1 MMRLLAGLFT
11 AAVIAVAVAG
21 WAYFEFRQPGPLQ
34 QATIL
39 TIPKGTGLTDIAMI
53 LKEEGVVKYPW
64 LFVAGVRLSDRG
76 RGLRAGEYEVPARV
90 SPRGMMELLLE
101 GKAIQHSITIVE
113 GHTVK
118 QALAIIAAADILSG
132 EITSPPEEG
141 QLLPETYYVARG
153 DDRQALVDRMAADLE
168 KTLDE
173 LWPSRS
179 PDAAVKDKQQ
189 ALILA
194 SIVERETA
202 VAEERPRVAAVFSN
216 RLKRGMRLQAD
227 PTVVYGLSDGAGVL
241 DRPLLKKD
249 LETPGPYNTYLNGGL
264 PPGPIALPSRAAIAA
279 VLNPA
284 KTKDLYFVAD
294 GSGGHAF
301 AETLEQHNRNV
312 ARWRRLQRQKVQ

>member
-39 TIPKGTGLTDIAMI
+39 TIPKGTGLTGIAMI

-76 RGLRAGEYEVPARV
+76 RGLRAGEYEVPARI
-90 SPRGMMELLLE
+90 SPQGMMELLLE

-118 QALAIIAAADILSG
+118 QALAVIAAADILSG

>member
-1 MMRLLAGLFT
+1 MMRLLAGLLT

-21 WAYFEFRQPGPLQ
+21 WAYFEFHQPGPLPR
-34 QATIL
+34 ATIL
-39 TIPKGTGLTDIAMI
+39 TIPKGTGLNGIAMI
-53 LKEEGVVKYPW
+53 LKEQGVVEYPW
-64 LFVAGVRLSDRG
+64 LFVAGVRVSDRG
-76 RGLRAGEYEVPARV
+76 RGLRAGEYEVPAGI
-90 SPRGMMELLLE
+90 SPKGMMDLLLE
-101 GKAIQHSITIVE
+101 GEAIQHAITIVE

-118 QALAIIAAADILSG
+118 QALAVIAAADVLSG
-132 EITSPPEEG
+132 EITSPPKEG
-141 QLLPETYYVARG
+141 RLLPETYHVARG
-153 DDRQALVDRMAADLE
+153 DDRQTLVDRMAAG
-168 KTLDE
+168 LDKVLDA
-173 LWPSRS
+173 LWPGRS
-179 PDAAVKDKQQ
+179 PDTAVKDKEE

-202 VAEERPRVAAVFSN
+202 DAAERPRIAAVYTN

-227 PTVVYGLSDGAGVL
+227 PTVVYGLSDGTGVL

-249 LETPGPYNTYLNGGL
+249 LETPGPYNTYLNSGL

-284 KTKDLYFVAD
+284 KTKELYFVAD

-312 ARWRRLQRQKVQ
+312 ARWRRLQRQKAQ

>member
-39 TIPKGTGLTDIAMI
+39 TIPKGTGLTGIAMI

>member
-11 AAVIAVAVAG
+11 AAVIAAGVAG
-21 WAYFEFRQPGPLQ
+21 WAYYKFHQPGPLPQ
-34 QATIL
+34 STIL
-39 TIPKGTGLTDIAMI
+39 TIPKGTGLNGIATI
-53 LKEEGVVKYPW
+53 LKEQGVVEYPW
-64 LFVAGVRLSDRG
+64 LFIAGVRVSDRG
-76 RGLRAGEYEVPARV
+76 RGLRAGEYEVPAGI
-90 SPRGMMELLLE
+90 SPKGMMDLLLE
-101 GKAIQHSITIVE
+101 GKAIQHWVTIVE

-118 QALAIIAAADILSG
+118 QALAVIAAADALSG
-132 EITSPPEEG
+132 EVTTPPEEG
-141 QLLPETYYVARG
+141 RLLPETYSFSRG
-153 DDRQALVDRMAADLE
+153 DDRQVLVARMAADLD
-168 KTLDE
+168 KALDE
-173 LWPSRS
+173 LWPGRS
-179 PDAAVKDKQQ
+179 PDAAVKDKRET
-189 ALILA
+189 LILA

-202 VAEERPRVAAVFSN
+202 VAEERPRVAAVYTN

-227 PTVVYGLSDGAGVL
+227 PTVVYGLSDGSGVL

-284 KTKDLYFVAD
+284 KTKELYFVAD

-312 ARWRRLQRQKVQ
+312 ARWRRLQRQKAQ